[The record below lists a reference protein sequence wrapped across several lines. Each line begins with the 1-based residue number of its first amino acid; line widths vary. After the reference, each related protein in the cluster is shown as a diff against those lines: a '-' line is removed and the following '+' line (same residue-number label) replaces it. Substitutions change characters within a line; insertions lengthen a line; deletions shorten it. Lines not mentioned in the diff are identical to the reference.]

1 MASMAKRRRK
11 ENVAEPTPKITWKEI
26 KRQKVLIFWSLI
38 IVIYGI
44 IFYYLPLGGWVMAF
58 EDYKPKDGLFHSAF
72 VGLANFEQL
81 FSDVTFVRVIRNT
94 LAMGVINLAATFIMA
109 IVFAILLNEVQSKGG
124 KKVVQTISYLPHF
137 LSWIIVT
144 GILHDALS
152 GSGIINELLVGLHL
166 IDEPINFF
174 AHTKYFWPIVAFA
187 NVWKETGWNAIIY
200 LAAITSIDPSLY
212 EAASM
217 DGAGRWAKIKHVTLP
232 GIKPTIIIL
241 LLMNVGNVLNA
252 GFEIQYLLGN
262 GLVQSVSQTIDIYVL
277 KWGISQGDYAIG
289 TAAGIFK
296 SFVSIVLIVIAN
308 QIAKRN
314 GEERLFYTLFMIAFV
329 VITLYPVLNTL
340 AISLNDGTDALR
352 GGIYLLPRKFTM
364 KNYVTVLQKN
374 NLLTGA
380 YITVLRTVLGTVTAL
395 FANAILAFIVS
406 RKRFLFKRSLSL
418 FWVVTMYVNGGMIP
432 VFLLYK
438 NLGLTNSFWVY
449 VIPGMVSAFNMLVIR
464 TYMAG
469 IPDSLEESAQLDGA
483 GYMTIFLKIISPLC
497 KPVI

>member
-1 MASMAKRRRK
+1 MASMAKRRRR

-26 KRQKVLIFWSLI
+26 KRQKVLIFWALI

-72 VGLANFEQL
+72 VGLANFKQL
-81 FSDVTFVRVIRNT
+81 FSDATFVRVIRNT

-152 GSGIINELLVGLHL
+152 GSGIINELLVGWHL

-314 GEERLFYTLFMIAFV
+314 GEERLF
-329 VITLYPVLNTL
+329 
-340 AISLNDGTDALR
+340 
-352 GGIYLLPRKFTM
+352 
-364 KNYVTVLQKN
+364 
-374 NLLTGA
+374 
-380 YITVLRTVLGTVTAL
+380 
-395 FANAILAFIVS
+395 
-406 RKRFLFKRSLSL
+406 
-418 FWVVTMYVNGGMIP
+418 
-432 VFLLYK
+432 
-438 NLGLTNSFWVY
+438 
-449 VIPGMVSAFNMLVIR
+449 
-464 TYMAG
+464 
-469 IPDSLEESAQLDGA
+469 
-483 GYMTIFLKIISPLC
+483 
-497 KPVI
+497 